1 MKLQTEYEF
10 ELPLGLLDEDG
21 TLHRR
26 GTMRLSTAADE
37 ILPLRDPRVQA
48 NRDYLIIIVLA
59 RVITKLGSLVH
70 VNPGVIEKLYLP
82 DMTYLVELYNNC
94 NKNGK
99 AALPTVCPKCAYQF
113 SAEMSASG
121 GF

>member
-10 ELPLGLLDEDG
+10 ELPLGLLDEAG

-59 RVITKLGSLVH
+59 RVITKIGSLVD

-82 DMTYLVELYNNC
+82 DMIYLVELYNNC
-94 NKNGK
+94 NRNGK
-99 AALPTVCPKCAYQF
+99 AALPAMCP
-113 SAEMSASG
+113 
-121 GF
+121 